1 MKCWNVVGKQTPNLG
16 TTKAGAEEKELRSG
30 DPALSRVN
38 QDNDV
43 VREEGREKQEISYF
57 SRRYTFATPRDPV
70 TCASTDQTKPT
81 RRTRGGVLKY
91 ASNDSFISYLFSIN
105 LYLHSFYSLT

>member
-57 SRRYTFATPRDPV
+57 SQTVYFCDTP
-70 TCASTDQTKPT
+70 
-81 RRTRGGVLKY
+81 
-91 ASNDSFISYLFSIN
+91 
-105 LYLHSFYSLT
+105 